1 MKKLFVLFF
10 VILLSGC
17 SFESTPPTDIENKP
31 NVEETKLENPF
42 VTGLPDWDLEPLYE
56 PIKRGNQQ

>member
-1 MKKLFVLFF
+1 MKEEFF
-10 VILLSGC
+10 
-17 SFESTPPTDIENKP
+17 ETIEEDEEKSD